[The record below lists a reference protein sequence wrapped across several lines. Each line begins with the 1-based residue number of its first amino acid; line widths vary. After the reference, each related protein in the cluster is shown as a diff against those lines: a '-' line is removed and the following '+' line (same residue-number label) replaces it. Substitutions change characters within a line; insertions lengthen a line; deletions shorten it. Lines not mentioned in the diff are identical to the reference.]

1 MKLLCVDDN
10 STVCQMLDTLLTAT
24 GADVDF
30 ASNGREAVEAYEES
44 EYDAILMDIELPVL
58 SGIEAVREIRQ
69 IESGHH
75 LERTPILFVTGDTD
89 SRAHIEGQ
97 TVGGDGLLT
106 KPFTPEALLKALDR
120 VRHAPA
126 TPVYPGDMSVH
137 A

>member
-1 MKLLCVDDN
+1 MRLLCVDDN
-10 STVCQMLDTLLTAT
+10 SNVCQMLDTLLTAT

-30 ASNGREAVEAYEES
+30 AANGREAVEAYEES
-44 EYDAILMDIELPVL
+44 AYDAILMDIELPVL

-89 SRAHIEGQ
+89 SRTRLNGQ

-106 KPFTPEALLKALDR
+106 KPFTPEALLKALDH
-120 VRHAPA
+120 VRHAPSA
-126 TPVYPGDMSVH
+126 SGDMSAH